1 MSKQTTIKIYPG
13 DTHLEAIDLAITY
26 LSKVSGETIT
36 RKDYALMAVLSYTEA
51 VGLKAKE
58 MQRDYLAKMAELE
71 EERLPLGEEKAPEE
85 QGHDTNSE
93 VVEPGPV

>member
-1 MSKQTTIKIYPG
+1 MSKQETIKIYPG

-26 LSKVSGETIT
+26 LNKVSGETIT

-58 MQRDYLAKMAELE
+58 LQRDYLAKMAELE
-71 EERLPLGEEKAPEE
+71 EGLPEE
-85 QGHDTNSE
+85 ET
-93 VVEPGPV
+93 